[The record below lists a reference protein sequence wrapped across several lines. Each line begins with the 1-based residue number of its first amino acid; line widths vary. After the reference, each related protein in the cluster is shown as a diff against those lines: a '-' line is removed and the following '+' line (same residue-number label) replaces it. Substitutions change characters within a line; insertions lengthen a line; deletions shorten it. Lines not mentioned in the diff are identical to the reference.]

1 MKNPIR
7 VPLRS
12 LNRKK
17 EREKEKVQINKINP
31 STSACDS
38 TLTLTKS
45 YSSSTSTL
53 ATNTTTPLQQGSVQ
67 KKKEPPGWVHNKP
80 QTIDEENAD
89 SSNHLKENT
98 PPTRRCHQQQLHM
111 IRQNHVGVPSPVL
124 IRSPLPSQ
132 HMSHRK
138 DNNDIIQMSY
148 SESTCSESGSI
159 LSNPLCGSTAYGS
172 KEDANDEQEI
182 NFDKIKCAEEMVQQM
197 NKKMKSKNW
206 KINFELCD
214 DGNGQQSLRKV
225 PSTISSKGTDIEN
238 QVSLLDD
245 LLSPPAAAEHEVS
258 SPFSSPPQS
267 PSVMVDDEKN
277 FQMECAPQLDVN
289 GGHTAPLPLLNMDR
303 MSDIYSAMMLNFK
316 AKIISELR
324 EEMKKEC
331 DQQLFAL
338 KSELGEMNQR
348 LINLEEQQ
356 KAASTLQCS
365 SATTEETIL
374 KKVTSKL
381 SMQQKEME
389 AMLDAKLA
397 NAMAGAN
404 VELNLAVHEVKKE
417 GERLSK
423 LALREQENSIP
434 SPKHQTSKKHRE
446 TWNLR
451 TAEELDCENARINES
466 FAEAMQTID
475 DFMYDCDNLANEF
488 DSIAFRMEAD
498 SSP

>member
-17 EREKEKVQINKINP
+17 EREREREKVQINKINP

-53 ATNTTTPLQQGSVQ
+53 ATNTTLLQQGSVQ
-67 KKKEPPGWVHNKP
+67 KNKEPPGWVHNKP
-80 QTIDEENAD
+80 RTIDEENVE
-89 SSNHLKENT
+89 KENT
-98 PPTRRCHQQQLHM
+98 PTRRCHQQQPRM
-111 IRQNHVGVPSPVL
+111 MRQHHAGVPSPVL

-138 DNNDIIQMSY
+138 DNNDIIQTSY

-159 LSNPLCGSTAYGS
+159 LSNPLCGLLPLCGST
-172 KEDANDEQEI
+172 EDANEEQEI

-225 PSTISSKGTDIEN
+225 PSTISSKGADIEN

-245 LLSPPAAAEHEVS
+245 LLSPPAASEHEVS
-258 SPFSSPPQS
+258 SPFLSPPQT

-277 FQMECAPQLDVN
+277 FQMDCSPQGDANSGHVAP
-289 GGHTAPLPLLNMDR
+289 APLLNMDR
-303 MSDIYSAMMLNFK
+303 MNDIYSAMMLNFK

-324 EEMKKEC
+324 EEMKNEC

-338 KSELGEMNQR
+338 KSELGEMNKR

-356 KAASTLQCS
+356 KAASTLKCS

-374 KKVTSKL
+374 KEVTTKL

-423 LALREQENSIP
+423 LALRGQKTL
-434 SPKHQTSKKHRE
+434 SPPLSTRLVK
-446 TWNLR
+446 
-451 TAEELDCENARINES
+451 
-466 FAEAMQTID
+466 
-475 DFMYDCDNLANEF
+475 
-488 DSIAFRMEAD
+488 SIARLGISRLQRNLTVRMPKLMRA
-498 SSP
+498 SRKPCRQSMTSCMTVTI

>member
-53 ATNTTTPLQQGSVQ
+53 ATNTTTPFAGQPHLLQQKSSQ

-80 QTIDEENAD
+80 QTIDEENA
-89 SSNHLKENT
+89 ENT
-98 PPTRRCHQQQLHM
+98 PPTRRCHQQQPHM
-111 IRQNHVGVPSPVL
+111 MRQNHVGVPSPVL

-132 HMSHRK
+132 QMSHRR
-138 DNNDIIQMSY
+138 SY

-159 LSNPLCGSTAYGS
+159 LSNPLCASTTSFGS
-172 KEDANDEQEI
+172 KEDANEEQEI

-245 LLSPPAAAEHEVS
+245 LLSPPAAAEHDVS
-258 SPFSSPPQS
+258 SPFSSPPQTS
-267 PSVMVDDEKN
+267 AMEDDEKN
-277 FQMECAPQLDVN
+277 FQMDCSPQGDVN
-289 GGHTAPLPLLNMDR
+289 GGHVAPAPLLNMDR
-303 MSDIYSAMMLNFK
+303 MNDIYSAMMLNFK

-331 DQQLFAL
+331 EQQLFAL
-338 KSELGEMNQR
+338 KSELDEMNH
-348 LINLEEQQ
+348 LL
-356 KAASTLQCS
+356 STLNFIKVNFLFLVCIFFRSKCS
-365 SATTEETIL
+365 RGTEWIAKYAPTLTTST
-374 KKVTSKL
+374 
-381 SMQQKEME
+381 
-389 AMLDAKLA
+389 
-397 NAMAGAN
+397 
-404 VELNLAVHEVKKE
+404 
-417 GERLSK
+417 
-423 LALREQENSIP
+423 
-434 SPKHQTSKKHRE
+434 
-446 TWNLR
+446 
-451 TAEELDCENARINES
+451 
-466 FAEAMQTID
+466 F
-475 DFMYDCDNLANEF
+475 
-488 DSIAFRMEAD
+488 
-498 SSP
+498 